1 MNIQQIQAKKL
12 DLIGWIYNIQ
22 DTSILDKLKTIQENT
37 NIEEYEA
44 SLKPMTKQEL
54 INRAIEANE
63 AIKNNQVTSQEDL
76 QKEIKTW

>member
-63 AIKNNQVTSQEDL
+63 AIKNNHVTSQEDL